1 MLKVTCALII
11 SQNKILVAQRNSNTD
26 HPFQWEFPGGKL
38 NHNET
43 PEDCIIREIRE
54 ELEIEIG
61 IKESMI
67 TVKHDYGFRQI
78 KLIPFLCVI
87 KSGSIKLNE
96 HNDFKWLSLEN
107 LNETDLVEAD
117 KKFIQLSEN
126 QKILEK
132 YFWKNKNNHR

>member
-1 MLKVTCALII
+1 MIKVTCALII
-11 SQNKILVAQRNSNTD
+11 SQDKILVTQRNSNTD

-38 NHNET
+38 NHNE
-43 PEDCIIREIRE
+43 PHEDCIIREIRE

-67 TVKHDYGFRQI
+67 PVMHDYGFRQI
-78 KLIPFLCVI
+78 KLIPFLCVF
-87 KSGSIKLNE
+87 KSGSVKLNV

-107 LNETDLVEAD
+107 LIETDLVEAD
-117 KKFIQLSEN
+117 KKLIQLCEN

-132 YFWKNKNNHR
+132 YLWKNKHNP